1 MPREKSRSQRRD
13 RAAKALGDPIY
24 FGDLYMRPFD
34 ENWVDELPPFAD
46 DMAAF
51 ILSSRRGAVI
61 LPPEFLKTT
70 IGSQLIPLWLTVRYT
85 WAGKLLRG
93 MLLSEEEGM
102 SQANLSVVAW
112 HIDNNELLR
121 ADFANDRGQPLVV
134 PDPEEQTWR
143 EDAIIVKRHG
153 TSKDPTWQAK
163 GLDSKGIHGR
173 RLDWLI
179 GDDVVTPKNA
189 FSPAERKKGLRIW
202 DMQITTRLVRTG
214 RAIVMGNFN
223 HEKDLTSTLA
233 ARQSYKVFRRP
244 AIHKPGQPEVAEE
257 DIAAG
262 VPLWPSNWDRDR
274 LRIEQAE
281 KPNTYRR
288 IFLLDPRAE
297 RGEKLQL
304 DWLRVIEPDATPMAD
319 CTFILSIDPT
329 PGGEGHD
336 LDFCNVSVL
345 ARHGTDLDLC
355 FSIDTR
361 GGLDEKIDIL
371 GAVHDR
377 FNKIGNGVV
386 AIGWSKQSAD
396 AYFRQ
401 SFELA
406 RPDLKH
412 KSHAV
417 STPGSKEDRIEGLG
431 PLAKTG
437 YFRIWDEVLTALT
450 SDDEDQFQELSFEEQ
465 WRDFP
470 DGRHDDKLDGLDVGI
485 RTNEEHGQG
494 EDVEYELAAA

>member
-1 MPREKSRSQRRD
+1 MREKSRSQRRD
-13 RAAKALGDPIY
+13 RAAKALGDPMY
-24 FGDLYMRPFD
+24 FADLYMRPFD
-34 ENWVDELPPFAD
+34 ENWVEELPPFAE

-51 ILSSRRGAVI
+51 ILGARRGAII

-70 IGSQLIPLWLTVRYT
+70 VGSQLIPLWLTARYT

-112 HIDNNELLR
+112 HIDNNEYLR
-121 ADFANDRGQPLVV
+121 ADFADDHGKPMMV
-134 PDPEEQTWR
+134 PDPQEHTWR

-202 DMQITTRLVRTG
+202 DLQITTRLVRSG
-214 RAIVMGNFN
+214 RAVVLGNFN

-233 ARQSYKVFRRP
+233 ARKSYEVFRRP
-244 AIHKPGQPEVAEE
+244 AIHKPNAPEVAEE
-257 DIAAG
+257 NIDVG
-262 VPLWPSNWDRDR
+262 VPLWPQNWDRER
-274 LRIEQAE
+274 LRTEQAE

-304 DWLRVIEPDATPMAD
+304 DWLRVIEPDDTPMED
-319 CTFILSIDPT
+319 CTFVVSIDPT
-329 PGGEGHD
+329 PGGEQSD
-336 LDFCNVSVL
+336 LDFSNVTVF
-345 ARHGTDLDLC
+345 AHHGGALLDLI
-355 FSIDTR
+355 FTIDTR
-361 GGLDEKIDIL
+361 GGLDEKIAIL

-377 FNKIGNGVV
+377 FNKVGNGVV
-386 AIGWSKQSAD
+386 AIGWAKQSAD
-396 AYFRQ
+396 SYFRQ
-401 SFELA
+401 AFVLA
-406 RPDLKH
+406 RSDIEH
-412 KSHAV
+412 KCHAV
-417 STPGSKEDRIEGLG
+417 STPGSKEERLEGLG

-437 YFRIWDEVLTALT
+437 YFRVWAEVLDAIT
-450 SDDEDQFQELSFEEQ
+450 SDDEDQFQELTFAEQ

-470 DGRHDDKLDGLDVGI
+470 DGKHDDKLDGADVGI
-485 RTNEEHGQG
+485 RTFVEHGQG
-494 EDVEYELAAA
+494 QDVEYELAAA